1 MNTICTDLPAG
12 TKSWRVRPH
21 QRPLILDLGANIG
34 LATLY
39 VAKNWPKAHI
49 IAVEPN
55 KANSLPRQ
63 EFRSLAIERIPASAQ
78 EGADKPDDAISARSG
93 DARSATGRKRQ
104 IKTQNRDTEG
114 HNSMM
119 SRCPARRESRSSS
132 CAAVPGT

>member
-93 DARSATGRKRQ
+93 DALPSKTRKQVEFMRSGSWDIVGAFGDGPETS
-104 IKTQNRDTEG
+104 N
-114 HNSMM
+114 
-119 SRCPARRESRSSS
+119 
-132 CAAVPGT
+132 